1 MRVRGPRDGT
11 FYTLFNFFALSL
23 RDHVNNDTA
32 PIFYGLRRSDPVK
45 KLMQVNRWGK
55 YVVK

>member
-1 MRVRGPRDGT
+1 MRVGGPRDGT

-32 PIFYGLRRSDPVK
+32 PIFL
-45 KLMQVNRWGK
+45 WFEEE
-55 YVVK
+55 